1 MGFFSRMFKLRE
13 QNPDSQE
20 TTWAFEDNASELV
33 LDADYARTL
42 ASEFDIDAAIVSH
55 EDCQLTPA

>member
-55 EDCQLTPA
+55 